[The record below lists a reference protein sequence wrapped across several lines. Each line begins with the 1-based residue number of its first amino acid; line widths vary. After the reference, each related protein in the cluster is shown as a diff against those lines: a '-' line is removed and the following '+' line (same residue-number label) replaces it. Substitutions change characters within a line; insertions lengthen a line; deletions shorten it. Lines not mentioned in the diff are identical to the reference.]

1 MEVSQTLI
9 SILTAVGSVFA
20 FWLKV
25 SNRLTQVETK
35 LDLYAAKVEKHNSMV
50 ERTYKLETGQETA
63 WKRHD
68 ELADRVRRLEDER
81 RQ

>member
-1 MEVSQTLI
+1 MEISQTLI
-9 SILTAVGSVFA
+9 SILTAAGAVFSS
-20 FWLKV
+20 WLALTT
-25 SNRLTQVETK
+25 RLTRLETK
-35 LDLYAAKVEKHNSMV
+35 MDMLAQKVEKHNNMV
-50 ERTYKLETGQETA
+50 ERTYRLETGQETA